1 MVKTALIYPP
11 VSDPTS
17 GYHSLCCLAGYA
29 RQFGF
34 ADIDIIDSNID
45 SWLYTTAPEQIERT
59 MQAINERTAQLQARE
74 HLTPVEQMELHYA
87 LKVQGVNFAEELPAA
102 LHTFRNEAAF
112 FDYTMYTS
120 AVETVMLWMDALSLT
135 GFPGQFRGFSLATSG
150 FYNIFSSL
158 DMRDPEITGV
168 ISRPF
173 TDYYSKELIPGIS
186 TGGYSLVGIS
196 ITYVAQIPF
205 ALSMARHIR
214 TSCPGI
220 RMIFG
225 GTAVS
230 DYWKYILDKN
240 DFYAVFDP
248 ADACI
253 IGEGESAFVSI
264 LQALEHDTS
273 IPASPNIALHPRH
286 QAATDPFT
294 PEIKYEDIC
303 SFPVPE
309 YSKLPWEKYLSPYP
323 FIYYS
328 PSRGCYWNRCTF
340 CDYGLNTDSP
350 TSPWRQYP
358 LDKIMEDLRTLAVTY
373 KYIYFSVD
381 VLSPA
386 LLLKLAAAI
395 LEEGLDIRWGAEI
408 RLEEYWTPERCGLLQ
423 QSGCTAISVGF
434 ESGNQRILNLIN
446 KGTKVDR
453 LQETIQMF
461 SEAGIGVQIMG
472 FTGFPTETI
481 EDALSSVDFL
491 QENTRHWTFGGLGQF
506 VLTKGA
512 IIAKE
517 PERFNILGVRPF
529 EGEDV
534 AWRLHYSEP
543 EDLLAASSRCG
554 SKELTE
560 AKASLRGGLLDR
572 PWVGGVD
579 TAHSMFYHD
588 RFGNNILSV
597 IGSANHPPANADTV
611 MELNGHLLE
620 GHYYLP
626 VHKLFSKKNLDNIL
640 DSSEREGK
648 AVNAQ
653 NITELLQQW
662 KPDAPSYTEP
672 QEQQLFVRRDGT
684 LFPFPA
690 PMIAFLRR
698 FEHGLSLTELLQHS
712 SQLEFHT
719 KLWQHSI
726 SNRFLRL
733 KQPPVMV
740 AHGALNRGGVFS

>member
-34 ADIDIIDSNID
+34 EDIDIIDSNID
-45 SWLYTTAPEQIERT
+45 SWLYTVTPGQIGRT
-59 MQAINERTAQLQARE
+59 MQYINERTAQLQALE
-74 HLTPVEQMELHYA
+74 QPTPIEQMELYYA
-87 LKVQGVNFAEELPAA
+87 LKVQGMNFAGALPAA
-102 LHTFRNEAAF
+102 LHTFRDETEF
-112 FDYTMYTS
+112 FDYRLYTS
-120 AVETVMLWMDALSLT
+120 AVETVMLWMDALSLK

-150 FYNIFSSL
+150 FFNVFNSM
-158 DMRDPEITGV
+158 DMRDTRITGV
-168 ISRPF
+168 ISGPF
-173 TDYYSKELIPGIS
+173 TDYFRNELIPGII

-196 ITYVAQIPF
+196 ITYVAQLPF
-205 ALSMARHIR
+205 ALSMAQHIR
-214 TSCPGI
+214 ESCPEI
-220 RMIFG
+220 RIIFG

-230 DYWKYILDKN
+230 DYWKYILNKS
-240 DFYAVFDP
+240 DFYAVFDS

-253 IGEGESAFVSI
+253 IGEGESALVSI
-264 LQALEHDTS
+264 LQALKHHKPL
-273 IPASPNIALHPRH
+273 PASPNIALHPRY
-286 QAATDPFT
+286 QAVHGASAL
-294 PEIKYEDIC
+294 EIKYEDIC

-309 YSKLPWEKYLSPYP
+309 YSKLPWEKYLSPFP

-408 RLEEYWTPERCGLLQ
+408 RLEEYWTPERCALLQ

-472 FTGFPTETI
+472 FTGFPTETVD
-481 EDALSSVDFL
+481 DALSSVDFL
-491 QENTRHWTFGGLGQF
+491 QHNSRHWTFGGLGQF

-517 PERFNILGVRPF
+517 PERFGIQDLRPF

-534 AWRLHYSEP
+534 AWRLHYSEQTH
-543 EDLLAASSRCG
+543 LLANTSRWG
-554 SKELTE
+554 PKELTE
-560 AKASLRGGLLDR
+560 AKASLRSNLFDR

-588 RFGNNILSV
+588 RFGNKVLQVISGTTQTAANENSIL
-597 IGSANHPPANADTV
+597 
-611 MELNGHLLE
+611 ELNGHLLK

-626 VHKLFSKKNLDNIL
+626 VHKLFNKKNLDNIL
-640 DSSEREGK
+640 DRSECEGK
-648 AVNAQ
+648 AVTAQ
-653 NITELLQQW
+653 NITELLGQW
-662 KPDAPSYTEP
+662 NPDCSSYP
-672 QEQQLFVRRDGT
+672 QPKEQQLFVRRDGT
-684 LFPFPA
+684 LFPFPV
-690 PMIAFLRR
+690 PMIEFLWN
-698 FEHGLSLTELLQHS
+698 FVPGLSLTELLQQSAQH
-712 SQLEFHT
+712 EFHT
-719 KLWQHSI
+719 ELWQHCI
-726 SNRFLRL
+726 SNQFLRL
-733 KQPPVMV
+733 KRLP
-740 AHGALNRGGVFS
+740 AAEA

>member
-11 VSDPTS
+11 ISDPTS

-34 ADIDIIDSNID
+34 EDIDIIDSNID
-45 SWLYTTAPEQIERT
+45 AWLYNVTPEQIGTT
-59 MQAINERTAQLQARE
+59 MQYINERYAQLQALE
-74 HLTPVEQMELHYA
+74 EPTPIEQMELYYA
-87 LKVQGVNFAEELPAA
+87 LKVRGMNFARELPAA
-102 LHTFRNEAAF
+102 LHTFRDETEF
-112 FDYTMYTS
+112 FDYRLYTS
-120 AVETVMLWMDALSLT
+120 AVETVMLWMDALSLK

-150 FYNIFSSL
+150 FFNIFSSL
-158 DMRDPEITGV
+158 DMRDTRITGV
-168 ISRPF
+168 ISEPF
-173 TDYYSKELIPGIS
+173 ADYYRNELIPGII

-205 ALSMARHIR
+205 ALSMAQHIR
-214 TSCPGI
+214 KSCPEI
-220 RMIFG
+220 RIIFG

-230 DYWKYILDKN
+230 DYWKYILNKN
-240 DFYAVFDP
+240 DFYAVFDS

-253 IGEGESAFVSI
+253 IGEGESALVSI
-264 LQALEHDTS
+264 LQAMEHDRPL
-273 IPASPNIALHPRH
+273 PASPNIALHPRV
-286 QAATDPFT
+286 QAVSDTSPL
-294 PEIKYEDIC
+294 EIKYEDIC
-303 SFPVPE
+303 SFPAPA

-328 PSRGCYWNRCTF
+328 PSRGCYWNKCTF

-358 LDKIMEDLRTLAVTY
+358 LDKIMEDLRMLAVTY

-408 RLEEYWTPERCGLLQ
+408 RLEEYWTPERCDLLH

-434 ESGNQRILNLIN
+434 ESGNQRILNLIH

-472 FTGFPTETI
+472 FTGFPTETVD
-481 EDALSSVDFL
+481 DALSSVHFL
-491 QENTRHWTFGGLGQF
+491 QQNSRYWTFGGLGQF

-517 PERFNILGVRPF
+517 PERFRIQDIRPF

-534 AWRLHYSEP
+534 AWRLYYSEQ
-543 EDLLAASSRCG
+543 EHLLANSSRCG

-560 AKASLRGGLLDR
+560 AKTSLRTNQFDR

-588 RFGNNILSV
+588 RFGSNILEV
-597 IGSANHPPANADTV
+597 ISGDNSAAANENEI
-611 MELNGHLLE
+611 MELNGHLIE
-620 GHYYLP
+620 DHYYLP
-626 VHKLFSKKNLDNIL
+626 VHKLFNKKSLDNIL
-640 DSSEREGK
+640 DASDREGK
-648 AVNAQ
+648 AVTAQ
-653 NITELLQQW
+653 NITELLGQW
-662 KPDAPSYTEP
+662 TSEHSSYP
-672 QEQQLFVRRDGT
+672 QPKEQQLFVRRDGT
-684 LFPFPA
+684 LFPFPV
-690 PMIAFLRR
+690 PMIEFLRK
-698 FEHGLSLTELLQHS
+698 FEHGLSLTELLEQSGQH
-712 SQLEFHT
+712 EFHT
-719 KLWQHSI
+719 KLWQHCI
-726 SNRFLRL
+726 SSRFLRP
-733 KQPPVMV
+733 KRPP
-740 AHGALNRGGVFS
+740 AAET